1 MELFVLLLII
11 FLWILWGR
19 VSALKRD
26 YNERVENLE
35 FTVQLL
41 KDRTNSL
48 QKQIGKATPTKKAEE
63 KPGSV
68 KSEAA
73 RTQEKPA
80 EEKAKP
86 EFKLEPESSPA
97 VEKSVTPEEIPTD
110 SPLTA
115 PDFSEISF
123 KDKPVEKA
131 ETSTPQPEGYDWL
144 KKAARKDSEE
154 PVEIKEPKPQKEKS
168 AEKAESVGTT
178 GVRVEKVQ
186 SLDEQPEDSE
196 QPQPATKPA
205 SGKTPPPPPPPRTPD
220 WQDAWQNF
228 VANVDWEQFAG
239 TKLFAWLGGIALF
252 IGAGFFVKYSIDKN
266 LISPIMRLVIGA
278 IIGLGMIGGAFF
290 FERGRFDIM
299 RQTFSAGGIGVLY
312 SVFFAATLYYEY
324 LPNPVGF
331 SCLVIVSATAFV
343 LAIFHRGVSISALG
357 AIGAYL
363 TPLLVNTGSGNVMT
377 LYLYL
382 AIVNAGLYQ
391 VIRRLQSNWLLLLST
406 AGTMVSLA
414 IACLFSTPEPEAMHI
429 AIAWS
434 AHVIFFSVLLDH
446 YKPDYRTSRSA
457 AWTLNLTYVAMV
469 GAIFILSLIR
479 KSSAPML
486 IASVASVSAIW
497 LAFRREEIHRRVV
510 PFSVLT
516 FLAVGFW
523 AFMRFTPQID
533 NWAFLLFFVY
543 GLAGGAGP
551 VLLVYRHGISEEYLK
566 WFRVFPVCIA
576 LLGLMAIIINPN
588 VSPLFWPMTIAIQ
601 LVGIAISLVFG
612 AVFQLGVLTLILIIA
627 ALLFISGSSVV
638 TFNLTFFAFIFLAGA
653 AICLVTFIILRKIVD
668 ISARLNLDEETTAPL
683 KQNPQLTEWMA
694 ASPVMGIFFV
704 LAAAFWQAV
713 PLNPHPGMVT
723 MFCFLAVAL
732 TLTRKLK

>member
-26 YNERVENLE
+26 YTERIENLE

-41 KDRTNSL
+41 KDRTTSL
-48 QKQIGKATPTKKAEE
+48 QKQIGKATPVKKAEE
-63 KPGSV
+63 KSEPA
-68 KSEAA
+68 KSEPA

-86 EFKLEPESSPA
+86 EFKLEPETSPA
-97 VEKSVTPEEIPTD
+97 VEKPGKPEEIKTE
-110 SPLTA
+110 SPIAT

-131 ETSTPQPEGYDWL
+131 EPSTSQPEGYDWL
-144 KKAARKDSEE
+144 NKSIKKDSEE
-154 PVEIKEPKPQKEKS
+154 PAEIKEQKPQAEKF

-178 GVRVEKVQ
+178 GVRIEKVQ

-196 QPQPATKPA
+196 QPEPATKHA

-278 IIGLGMIGGAFF
+278 VIGLGMIGGAFF

-324 LPNPVGF
+324 LPNLVGF
-331 SCLVIVSATAFV
+331 ACLVIVSATAFV

-357 AIGAYL
+357 AIGAYM

-382 AIVNAGLYQ
+382 AIVNAG
-391 VIRRLQSNWLLLLST
+391 
-406 AGTMVSLA
+406 
-414 IACLFSTPEPEAMHI
+414 
-429 AIAWS
+429 
-434 AHVIFFSVLLDH
+434 
-446 YKPDYRTSRSA
+446 
-457 AWTLNLTYVAMV
+457 
-469 GAIFILSLIR
+469 
-479 KSSAPML
+479 
-486 IASVASVSAIW
+486 
-497 LAFRREEIHRRVV
+497 
-510 PFSVLT
+510 
-516 FLAVGFW
+516 
-523 AFMRFTPQID
+523 
-533 NWAFLLFFVY
+533 
-543 GLAGGAGP
+543 
-551 VLLVYRHGISEEYLK
+551 
-566 WFRVFPVCIA
+566 
-576 LLGLMAIIINPN
+576 
-588 VSPLFWPMTIAIQ
+588 
-601 LVGIAISLVFG
+601 
-612 AVFQLGVLTLILIIA
+612 
-627 ALLFISGSSVV
+627 
-638 TFNLTFFAFIFLAGA
+638 
-653 AICLVTFIILRKIVD
+653 
-668 ISARLNLDEETTAPL
+668 
-683 KQNPQLTEWMA
+683 
-694 ASPVMGIFFV
+694 
-704 LAAAFWQAV
+704 
-713 PLNPHPGMVT
+713 
-723 MFCFLAVAL
+723 
-732 TLTRKLK
+732 